1 MRRGTSINLRFVRN
15 CSEKGKRAGTVG
27 LYGLGQEFVR
37 KYESGSKSFR
47 NRYCLGH
54 TFIIQFSGENVPK
67 YGSLCSTFIYTK
79 IDRECSKNTKIENF
93 CLTNGPEPHDPG
105 KQMLLAYYLY
115 LPLVIRLPKAC

>member
-67 YGSLCSTFIYTK
+67 CGSLCSTFIYTK
-79 IDRECSKNTKIENF
+79 IDRECSKNTKGLF
-93 CLTNGPEPHDPG
+93 P
-105 KQMLLAYYLY
+105 LY
-115 LPLVIRLPKAC
+115 HVSETDFQSGSCQVMKVNKK